1 MPRKNDIRDSAG
13 LKNIFNI
20 IKYYI
25 LPYSIF
31 LVIIFLLFKDSTHL
45 GMQFDEVIRIN
56 NLLPFFYPDTQVYD
70 QNIFSIHLF
79 GYHIPLI
86 YKFYLS
92 SAMLI
97 PYIPLALF
105 KNDLL
110 FGLRFLYGF
119 YFFLSISVFFLIMSR
134 KIDYTISLLTSILII
149 TSPLFYPD
157 ALLGFA
163 HSIHLIFIS
172 CAIYSFYLFFE
183 EHRSQFFLF
192 LGTFLLFFEAN
203 IEAYFLWVIAGLT
216 IASIVIFSQYWK
228 KVLGSI
234 QYCLVILAAI
244 ILGWINFLIYNI
256 FVPFATIK
264 PIYFR
269 IFDPLTYAE
278 SPVDYKQT
286 SPLFADVWSKLTT
299 TFPSFY
305 SDYGIFYIILI
316 IAMTIL
322 YIFLASKIIKMH
334 RISQYKQYFFPFLC
348 FSLIFILILLSPNTT
363 RAGHY
368 VYLIPFFELS
378 IVFLFLLGEK
388 IFNRKY
394 LSKVLIITLIGLIV
408 LNSVIIGMEVSSY
421 RHTRGQ
427 GIYSPAIFDLNDYI
441 HDESI
446 RPDDIIFL
454 EWGMYSQL
462 YFLNKGDFKI
472 HSIVF
477 QLYDT
482 KDSEERKSVFT
493 KFFLKQKNPGQS
505 DRLYFPLY
513 RDGFNSRN
521 DAILADFI
529 EFITENN
536 GTVKKIATFYETN
549 GDEVMDMYALE
560 NSERFL
566 QTIQSG
572 NKK

>member
-1 MPRKNDIRDSAG
+1 
-13 LKNIFNI
+13 
-20 IKYYI
+20 
-25 LPYSIF
+25 
-31 LVIIFLLFKDSTHL
+31 
-45 GMQFDEVIRIN
+45 
-56 NLLPFFYPDTQVYD
+56 
-70 QNIFSIHLF
+70 
-79 GYHIPLI
+79 
-86 YKFYLS
+86 
-92 SAMLI
+92 
-97 PYIPLALF
+97 
-105 KNDLL
+105 
-110 FGLRFLYGF
+110 
-119 YFFLSISVFFLIMSR
+119 MSR
-134 KIDYTISLLTSILII
+134 KIEYSISLLTSILII

-157 ALLGFA
+157 ALLGFT

-172 CAIYSFYLFFE
+172 CAVYSFYLFFE
-183 EHRSQFFLF
+183 ENRSQFYLF

-264 PIYFR
+264 PIYLR

-286 SPLFADVWSKLTT
+286 SPLFADIGSKLTT

-305 SDYGIFYIILI
+305 SDYGIFYIVLI

-322 YIFLASKIIKMH
+322 YIFLALKIIKTH
-334 RISQYKQYFFPFLC
+334 QISLYKQYFFPFFC

-368 VYLIPFFELS
+368 VYLIPFFELA
-378 IVFLFLLGEK
+378 IVFLFILGD
-388 IFNRKY
+388 
-394 LSKVLIITLIGLIV
+394 KVLNKRYLPKLLILTLIGLIV
-408 LNSVIIGMEVSSY
+408 LNSAIIGMEVSSDKQ
-421 RHTRGQ
+421 TRGQ

-441 HDESI
+441 YNESI
-446 RPDDIIFL
+446 RSDDIIFL
-454 EWGMYSQL
+454 EWEMYSQL

-482 KDSEERKSVFT
+482 KDYEERKSVFM
-493 KFFLKQKNPGQS
+493 KFFLKQKNPGKS
-505 DRLYFPLY
+505 DQLYFPLY
-513 RDGFNSRN
+513 REGFNPRD

-536 GTVKKIATFYETN
+536 GTVKKIKTFYETN
-549 GDEVMDMYALE
+549 GDEVMDLYALE
-560 NSERFL
+560 NSGRFL
-566 QTIQSG
+566 EMIQSR
-572 NKK
+572 NQK